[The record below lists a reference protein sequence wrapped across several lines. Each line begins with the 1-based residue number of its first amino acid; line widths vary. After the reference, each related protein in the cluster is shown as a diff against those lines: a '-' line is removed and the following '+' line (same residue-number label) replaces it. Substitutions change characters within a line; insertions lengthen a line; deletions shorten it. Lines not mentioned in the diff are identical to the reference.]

1 MYEYKAKVLD
11 WIDGDTV
18 RVRIDLGF
26 YCEKTEKI
34 RLARIDAFELNG
46 RSSYKQRKA
55 HSARFQAEQLCPAG
69 SVVTIV
75 TSKSRR
81 DIYARYIGEV
91 KFSGKNISDELLKKG
106 VVKVYK

>member
-18 RVRIDLGF
+18 RVRVDLGF

-34 RLARIDAFELNG
+34 RLARIDAFELTG
-46 RSSYKQRKA
+46 DSGYKLRMA
-55 HSARFQAEQLCPAG
+55 RSARYQAEQLCPVG
-69 SVVTIV
+69 SVVTIA

-91 KFSGKNISDELLKKG
+91 KLGRKNISDELLRKG
-106 VVKVYK
+106 VVKKFK